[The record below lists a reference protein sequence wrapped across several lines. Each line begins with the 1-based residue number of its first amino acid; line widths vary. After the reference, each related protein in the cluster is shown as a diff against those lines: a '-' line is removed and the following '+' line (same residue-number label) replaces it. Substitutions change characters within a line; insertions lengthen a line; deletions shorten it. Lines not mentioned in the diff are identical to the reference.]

1 MPLGCTFRNY
11 IFLAVLF
18 AEGFSEGALW
28 SELVI
33 APFVE
38 RFKVAA
44 IAPFVERFKV
54 VAILSKSYW

>member
-11 IFLAVLF
+11 NFLVALF
-18 AEGFSEGALW
+18 AEGFSEGALR

-44 IAPFVERFKV
+44 I
-54 VAILSKSYW
+54 LNKSY

>member
-1 MPLGCTFRNY
+1 MDTPLGSTFRNY

-18 AEGFSEGALW
+18 EADFSEGAQR

-44 IAPFVERFKV
+44 I
-54 VAILSKSYW
+54 LSKSY